1 MSKKRKGLPIVQS
14 EASMKAGQ
22 EAKRAAKLLNALDE
36 RDFETL
42 KRMGA
47 TQQEIDAAKAWR
59 DSPPPE

>member
-1 MSKKRKGLPIVQS
+1 
-14 EASMKAGQ
+14 MKAGQ

-42 KRMGA
+42 ERMGV
-47 TQQEIDAAKAWR
+47 TPQEIAAAKAWR